1 MAAKTDS
8 RKRQRR
14 HSFSSLEQVAKEME
28 LKSQQQTTEY
38 NSIAGVKRPHSPDVG
53 VGGGVSPK
61 KPALSNDRESSD
73 FLYLPAGKFATKDLR
88 RCGSFVIYM
97 HEYIY

>member
-1 MAAKTDS
+1 MAAKSDS

-28 LKSQQQTTEY
+28 VKSQKQTSEFS
-38 NSIAGVKRPHSPDVG
+38 SIAGVKRPHSPDVC
-53 VGGGVSPK
+53 VGERVSPK

-73 FLYLPAGKFATKDLR
+73 FLYLPAGKFASK
-88 RCGSFVIYM
+88 I
-97 HEYIY
+97 